1 MSEFKD
7 KVKSDFD
14 RAFLDSLFSRI
25 INRLQGK
32 SNSLLSFHEIIKYVK
47 IKNESYKGMQIVK
60 IDDIV
65 GSEGRYKDFDKEFLP
80 KTQSL
85 RSRWERVDEAHYMEI
100 NLPPIHLY
108 QIGKAYF
115 VRDGNHR
122 VSVGKRQGRE
132 FIDAEVTEVKVD
144 IPITPDITKES
155 LIKIIIEK
163 EKENFLEITEL
174 DKYRDVSLLNFSS
187 AGRYDELLNHISGHQ
202 YFLGIEKKESVEF
215 NEALLSWYDTIY
227 LPIQNEIIEGNIL
240 SCFSGRTEADL
251 YLWVVK
257 HWDDLKK
264 KYGQNINISHAVKS
278 FKDKYGETPFLNLK
292 KFFKGFFTKKGKNK

>member
-14 RAFLDSLFSRI
+14 RAFLNSLFSRI
-25 INRLQGK
+25 VNKLQGK

-100 NLPPIHLY
+100 TLPPIHLY

-132 FIDAEVTEVKVD
+132 YIDAEVTEVKVD
-144 IPITPDITKES
+144 IPITLDITKES

-174 DKYRDVSLLNFSS
+174 DKYRDGSLINFSS

-202 YFLGIEKKESVEF
+202 YFLGIERKKSVEF
-215 NEALLSWYDTIY
+215 SEALLSWYDTIY
-227 LPIQNEIIEGNIL
+227 LPIQNEILEGNIL
-240 SCFSGRTEADL
+240 SCFPGRTEADL
-251 YLWVVK
+251 YLWIVK

-264 KYGQNINISHAVKS
+264 KYGQNINIAHAVKS
-278 FKDKYGETPFLNLK
+278 FKDKYGETPLLNLK
-292 KFFKGFFTKKGKNK
+292 KFFKGLFTKKGKSK